1 MIRPGDVVVVCG
13 SRDWGIPERI
23 LHRLG
28 QLPQGTLIRH
38 GGASKRNPDTGE
50 EMSADAL
57 AETIA
62 RGLSLETQVFRPDYK
77 RYGRAAPLR
86 RTEAML
92 DADPVPSLV
101 IAFQRDHSAGTRHAI
116 EQANARRIDVE
127 VHVP

>member
-1 MIRPGDVVVVCG
+1 MRPADVVVVCG

-28 QLPQGTLIRH
+28 QLPPGTLIRH
-38 GGASKRNPDTGE
+38 GGASRVDVDTGE
-50 EMSADAL
+50 ELSADAL

-62 RGLSLETQVFRPDYK
+62 RGLSLETQIFRPDYK

-86 RTEAML
+86 RNEAML
-92 DADPVPSLV
+92 DADPRPSAV
-101 IAFQRDHSAGTRHAI
+101 IAFQRDHSSGTQHAI
-116 EQANARRIDVE
+116 DQARRRGIDVE

>member
-1 MIRPGDVVVVCG
+1 MIRPADVVVVCG

-38 GGASKRNPDTGE
+38 GGASSLDVDTGE
-50 EMSADAL
+50 ELSADAL

-77 RYGRAAPLR
+77 RNGKGAPFVRNVL
-86 RTEAML
+86 ML
-92 DADPVPSLV
+92 ETDPKPSLV
-101 IAFQRDHSAGTRHAI
+101 IAFQRDDSKGTQHTI
-116 EQANARRIDVE
+116 
-127 VHVP
+127 

>member
-1 MIRPGDVVVVCG
+1 MIRPADVVVVCG

-62 RGLSLETQVFRPDYK
+62 RGLALETSVFRPNYA
-77 RYGRAAPLR
+77 RFGIGAPFR
-86 RTEAML
+86 RNEAML
-92 DADPVPSLV
+92 DADPRPSVV
-101 IAFQRDHSAGTRHAI
+101 IAFQRDDSRGTQHTI
-116 EQANARRIDVE
+116 DQARRRGIDVE